1 MKVVRVVAVAAAA
14 GLLAAGCGSSGS
26 SGSSGSNGI
35 ANDSASAIVTA
46 AFNALKSAS
55 SVTISG
61 SQTKSGKTTDLNG
74 VFFSSDDIDT
84 TLTENGISFQLIKVG
99 GTDYLKAPSA
109 YWQSQGLPS
118 ADLSKVN
125 NVWVSVADS
134 VAGVGSE
141 LSLSALAASLDKN
154 LGTLTKGGTSTVAG
168 QSVIAVNS
176 SNQGTL
182 YVATTGTAYP
192 VEATGKPGSANGG
205 TLNFSN
211 WNQGQAPTAPAGAET
226 LAQLGLGGGSTGGT
240 GGATGATGAPS

>member
-1 MKVVRVVAVAAAA
+1 MKVVRVVAVATAA

-26 SGSSGSNGI
+26 SGSNGI
-35 ANDSASAIVTA
+35 SNDSASAIVSA
-46 AFNALKSAS
+46 AFSALKSAS

-74 VFFSSDDIDT
+74 VFFSSDDINT

-118 ADLSKVN
+118 ADLAKVN

-154 LGTLTKGGTSTVAG
+154 LGTLTKGGTSTVDG

-205 TLNFSN
+205 TLTFSN

-226 LAQLGLGGGSTGGT
+226 LAQLGLASGATGGT
-240 GGATGATGAPS
+240 GEATGATGAPS